1 MSVMVYSRLGDVLR
15 DKNMSVSDLARRIAE
30 RFGLE
35 VDERSLDRLTRTA
48 RVRRPDIELA
58 GAAAAVLDVGLD
70 DVFTVAAIPV
80 DADGTSTEPAAAE
93 EDSIL
98 TSEQS
103 HRLRSLYERQGQRA
117 LTEDEW
123 AELDELVATYGRLF
137 YAQGVRDI
145 AAQRGLPAEQAQA
158 DLAADLERVLAWR
171 RELEA
176 DPARKEALVEEA
188 QERQQTRTVS

>member
-1 MSVMVYSRLGDVLR
+1 MSVMVYSRLGDMLR
-15 DKNMSVSDLARRIAE
+15 DRNMSVGDRARRIAD

-35 VDERSLDRLTRTA
+35 VDERSLDRLTHTA

-98 TSEQS
+98 TPEQS

-145 AAQRGLPAEQAQA
+145 AAQRGLPVEQVQA

-188 QERQQTRTVS
+188 RERQQTRAVS